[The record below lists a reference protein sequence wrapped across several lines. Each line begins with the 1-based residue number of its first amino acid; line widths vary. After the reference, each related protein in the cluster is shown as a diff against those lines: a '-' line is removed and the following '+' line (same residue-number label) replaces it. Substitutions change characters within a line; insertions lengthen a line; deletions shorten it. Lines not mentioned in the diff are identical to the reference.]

1 VRGSRDDGVSRGG
14 KWGTG
19 MAAGHFKGAR
29 RQGRGERGGLIG
41 GHVVGGT
48 GKGGAWRDGR
58 VAGSNPG
65 TAVAGGRWHQRATW
79 VCVHGMGRWEAAR
92 WGLGTGSNVFQLL

>member
-1 VRGSRDDGVSRGG
+1 VRGSGDDGVSRGG

-48 GKGGAWRDGR
+48 GKGGARRNG
-58 VAGSNPG
+58 
-65 TAVAGGRWHQRATW
+65 
-79 VCVHGMGRWEAAR
+79 
-92 WGLGTGSNVFQLL
+92 